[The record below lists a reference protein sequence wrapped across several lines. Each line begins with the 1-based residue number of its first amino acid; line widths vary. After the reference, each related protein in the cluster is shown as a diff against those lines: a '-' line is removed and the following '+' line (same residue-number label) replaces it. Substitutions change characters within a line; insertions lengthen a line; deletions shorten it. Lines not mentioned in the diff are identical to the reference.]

1 MDNTLPAFIDYFRQ
15 LATAHAQLKGS
26 FIHGAAGRIIA
37 GSRSENTYPLLWL
50 ETPTLAL
57 SDKDGTAPF
66 GKRTSA
72 VVILQS
78 VAKDDYAEQDAGW
91 ASTEAIALDILSHL
105 RRETQARR
113 LSLDSLDGT
122 LLEAVATLSVANEIG
137 WRFEFTLGDYVPLTY
152 DATRWT
158 L

>member
-15 LATAHAQLKGS
+15 LAAAHAQLKGS
-26 FIHGAAGRIIA
+26 FMHGAAGRIIA

-66 GKRTSA
+66 GKRSSA
-72 VVILQS
+72 VVVLQS
-78 VAKDDYAEQDAGW
+78 VSRDDYAEQDAGW
-91 ASTEAIALDILSHL
+91 ASTEAIALDILSRL
-105 RRETQARR
+105 RKEYRERKIDLA
-113 LSLDSLDGT
+113 SLDGT

-158 L
+158 I